1 MATHQEADGHLT
13 GVLSNSEIELPTSE
27 IFVIAPAKSEIQL
40 TTSEIF
46 ISLPDY
52 RTAIMKISY
61 NWLKEFIETDK
72 TPEEISK
79 ILTGTGLEV
88 ESLEKV
94 QTIPGGLEGLVIG
107 YVKECIDHPNSD
119 HLHIT
124 KVDVGTGTDLQVV
137 CGATNVAA
145 GQKVVVA
152 TVGTTVHPLTGEPF
166 KINKSKI
173 RGEASEG
180 MICAE
185 DEIGLGSSH
194 EGIMVLAEDALVGT
208 PAKEYFKVNDDY
220 LYEIGLTPNRADA
233 ASHLGTA
240 RDIAAFLKIA
250 VKRPDVSAF
259 KVDDASRTI
268 KVVVEN
274 EQASP
279 RYSGLT
285 ISGIEVKESPKWLK
299 ERLAVIGIRSINNI
313 VDVTNYVLHDLG
325 QPLHAFDAD
334 AIKGGTVI
342 VKNVAEG
349 TLFKTLDD
357 VERKLSADD
366 LMICDAEEP
375 MCIAGVFGGAKSGVK
390 ESTQAIF
397 LESAYFNAVAVRK
410 TSKRH
415 GLKTDASFRFER
427 GTDPDMTVF
436 ALKRAALL
444 IQEVAGG
451 KITSEIFDHYP
462 APVAPFEIEVT
473 YKNIH
478 RLIGKEIPHGEMK
491 GIIEALDIEVVGET
505 GEGLSLKVPPYR
517 VDITREVDIVEEIL
531 RIYGYN
537 NIEIP
542 TQVRASLNNSNRP
555 EKDNVQ
561 NLISDLLTA
570 NGFNEIMSNS
580 LTKSAYS
587 SDLDK
592 AVKIL
597 NPLSGDLDVMRQ
609 TLLYSGLEAVAYNQN
624 RRNADLKMYEF
635 GKVYELDEEK
645 YKETQRFAIF
655 LSGADKAE
663 QWNQKAKQVSFY
675 TLKAI
680 VDGLLSKL
688 NITDA
693 VLEDA
698 TCKKLAYGLQ
708 YKKNNKQLVKFGAVA
723 KEALKLADVDKEVFY
738 ADFNFDLIL
747 TLVRKNKIVYEEISK
762 YPAVRRDLSML
773 IDQSVTFAQLKQ
785 IALRTERKLLQDVNV
800 FDVYQGDK
808 LPAGKKSYALS
819 FILQDSE
826 KTLTDKAIDSI
837 VQKLIYN
844 LSKEAGAEIRK

>member
-1 MATHQEADGHLT
+1 
-13 GVLSNSEIELPTSE
+13 
-27 IFVIAPAKSEIQL
+27 
-40 TTSEIF
+40 
-46 ISLPDY
+46 
-52 RTAIMKISY
+52 MKISY

-94 QTIPGGLEGLVIG
+94 QTVPGGLEGLVIG

-124 KVDVGTGTDLQVV
+124 KVDVGSGTDLQVV
-137 CGATNVAA
+137 CGAHNVAA

-152 TVGTTVHPLTGEPF
+152 TVGTTVHPVTGEPF

-173 RGEASEG
+173 RGEVSEG

-185 DEIGLGSSH
+185 DEIGLGTDH
-194 EGIMVLAEDALVGT
+194 AGIMVLAADAIVGT
-208 PAKEYFKVNDDY
+208 PAKQYFNVNDDY

-259 KVDDASRTI
+259 KVDNTSRTV

-279 RYSGLT
+279 RYSGVT

-299 ERLAVIGIRSINNI
+299 ERLSVIGIRSINNV

-334 AIKGGTVI
+334 AIKGNTVL
-342 VKNVAEG
+342 VKNCAEG

-366 LMICDAEEP
+366 LMICDTEEP

-390 ESTQAIF
+390 ESTTAIF
-397 LESAYFNAVAVRK
+397 LESAYFNAVSVRK

-597 NPLSGDLDVMRQ
+597 NPLSSDLDVMRQ

-635 GKVYELDEEK
+635 GKVYEIEEDK

-663 QWNQKAKQVSFY
+663 QWNQKANPVSFY
-675 TLKAI
+675 NLKAV
-680 VDGLLSKL
+680 VDGLISKL
-688 NITDA
+688 NITDI

-723 KEALKLADVDKEVFY
+723 KDALKKVDVDKEVFY

-773 IDQSVTFAQLKQ
+773 IDQSVTFGQLKQ
-785 IALRTERKLLQDVNV
+785 IAQKTERKLLQDVNV

-826 KTLTDKAIDSI
+826 KTLTDKAIDSTM
-837 VQKLIYN
+837 QKLIYN